1 MKKVLFFCMLFAL
14 VSCDSKET
22 KLNKAKEVV
31 SIFAS
36 NSTFGNLEKLPL
48 YYPNLKELKG
58 RFLVLKDFQILNAV
72 LNEKT
77 ISIIGK
83 AQGNEVL
90 FEVEKENGK
99 YIITKTKG
107 LSMFVYSNLY
117 KYCKQ
122 IGCMKGDNYDVEIS
136 KICSEK
142 EFQFYSLVEII
153 KREIEQNVR
162 LENHTVQGG
171 YGYVTGSITYKNY
184 SKFTIPRDTYN
195 LYVEYLNSKGKILFK
210 EKTVEFATLT
220 YGESNTTWVSK
231 DIQGA
236 SKIAVS
242 LEITNTDF
250 IEKILAEHAKGNDC
264 TYSNNL

>member
-1 MKKVLFFCMLFAL
+1 MKKVLFICMLLAL
-14 VSCDSKET
+14 VSCESEET
-22 KLNKAKEVV
+22 KINKAKEVV

-36 NSTFGNLEKLPL
+36 NTTFGNLEKLTL
-48 YYPNLKELKG
+48 YYPNMKELKG

-90 FEVEKENGK
+90 FEVKKENGK

-142 EFQFYSLVEII
+142 EFQF
-153 KREIEQNVR
+153 
-162 LENHTVQGG
+162 
-171 YGYVTGSITYKNY
+171 
-184 SKFTIPRDTYN
+184 
-195 LYVEYLNSKGKILFK
+195 
-210 EKTVEFATLT
+210 
-220 YGESNTTWVSK
+220 
-231 DIQGA
+231 
-236 SKIAVS
+236 
-242 LEITNTDF
+242 
-250 IEKILAEHAKGNDC
+250 
-264 TYSNNL
+264 